1 MSLPERHVR
10 LPGGVM
16 FGEYALNRGQHI
28 DPVLVS
34 SLHSFDPVGTTL
46 RQYGM
51 KPHPASREA

>member
-1 MSLPERHVR
+1 VR
-10 LPGGVM
+10 LPRGLM
-16 FGEYALNRGQHI
+16 FGENALNRGQHI

-34 SLHSFDPVGTTL
+34 CFHNFDPVGATV